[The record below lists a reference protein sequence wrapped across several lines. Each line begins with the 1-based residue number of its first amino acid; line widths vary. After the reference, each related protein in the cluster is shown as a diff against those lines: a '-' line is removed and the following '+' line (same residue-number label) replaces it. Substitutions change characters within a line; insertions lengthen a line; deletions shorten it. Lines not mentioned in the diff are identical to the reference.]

1 LTALVEKGGV
11 PAPVLDYCYNMLI
24 GAEKGAIIFTNG
36 DNDTYGIR
44 ALQVARKLRP
54 DVQVLNLSLINQPD
68 IEETIFARFAGD
80 AVPLTPTER
89 SELRRDFKANYA
101 RDRELYS
108 IKVMK
113 AVAARAAACEWSG
126 PVYMALTIPQS
137 TLQRCQLPLRI
148 EGLLWRVPGPDE
160 AGRSDL
166 EFGPASEE
174 APPVDI
180 ERTRVLFADRY
191 RLESATDLSFA
202 WQRNN
207 SVARLMDNYHAVLF
221 RLAFASAETGD
232 TATMRSAF
240 ARGLEIAAFHGREET
255 VATMAGYWQK
265 LDPENPDATR
275 WVQRGD

>member
-1 LTALVEKGGV
+1 
-11 PAPVLDYCYNMLI
+11 
-24 GAEKGAIIFTNG
+24 
-36 DNDTYGIR
+36 
-44 ALQVARKLRP
+44 
-54 DVQVLNLSLINQPD
+54 
-68 IEETIFARFAGD
+68 
-80 AVPLTPTER
+80 
-89 SELRRDFKANYA
+89 
-101 RDRELYS
+101 
-108 IKVMK
+108 
-113 AVAARAAACEWSG
+113 
-126 PVYMALTIPQS
+126 MALTIPQS